1 MNTPEATSPPPPQG
15 GNASGRAKPD
25 PRRSLGA
32 RLSSDVQTKHA
43 TRRRR
48 LLQGVGAMAS
58 LGLTLRAVAMDHTS
72 AFAAKTFAEA
82 IGALGG
88 APTPS
93 RLIVLDAPTLA
104 DNGAVV
110 PISVSSALPG
120 TREIMLLVD
129 GNPQPVAV
137 RFTIPAG
144 TEAFVATRIRMAG
157 NGTVYAAVRTDDGL
171 YAAARAIEVTVGGCG

>member
-1 MNTPEATSPPPPQG
+1 MQVNHSTHT
-15 GNASGRAKPD
+15 
-25 PRRSLGA
+25 RRLILGA
-32 RLSSDVQTKHA
+32 
-43 TRRRR
+43 
-48 LLQGVGAMAS
+48 GAMAW
-58 LGLTLRAVAMDHTS
+58 LGFSARAVAFDHTS

-93 RLIVLDAPTLA
+93 ALITLDAPVLA
-104 DNGAVV
+104 DNGAAV
-110 PISVSSALPG
+110 PITVSSALPG

-129 GNPQPVAV
+129 GNPQPVAA
-137 RFTIPAG
+137 RFTIPTG

-171 YAAARAIEVTVGGCG
+171 YATARAIEVTVGGCG

>member
-1 MNTPEATSPPPPQG
+1 
-15 GNASGRAKPD
+15 
-25 PRRSLGA
+25 
-32 RLSSDVQTKHA
+32 
-43 TRRRR
+43 
-48 LLQGVGAMAS
+48 MAS
-58 LGLTLRAVAMDHTS
+58 FGLAALPAARATAVDAGG

-82 IGALGG
+82 IGALG
-88 APTPS
+88 AVPTPS
-93 RLIVLDAPTLA
+93 ALITLDAPALA

-110 PISVSSALPG
+110 PITVTSALPG

-129 GNPQPVAV
+129 GNPQPVAA

-157 NGTVYAAVRTDDGL
+157 NGVVYAAVRTDDGL